1 MATREDLSL
10 KADQPRVTTK
20 ELARTEKR
28 DGSVGG
34 RTSGPTLQYKNVDV
48 KLTQQSLCFMQQPHT
63 TASCSK
69 LPATTARR
77 SQ

>member
-28 DGSVGG
+28 DASVGG
-34 RTSGPTLQYKNVDV
+34 RTTGPTLQYRNVDV
-48 KLTQQSLCFMQQPHT
+48 KLSPT
-63 TASCSK
+63 
-69 LPATTARR
+69 R
-77 SQ
+77 SPRKTYRDMSR

>member
-1 MATREDLSL
+1 MATREPLAP

-34 RTSGPTLQYKNVDV
+34 RTGGPTLQYKNVDV
-48 KLTQQSLCFMQQPHT
+48 KLTPN
-63 TASCSK
+63 
-69 LPATTARR
+69 R
-77 SQ
+77 SPRKTSRDKTRA